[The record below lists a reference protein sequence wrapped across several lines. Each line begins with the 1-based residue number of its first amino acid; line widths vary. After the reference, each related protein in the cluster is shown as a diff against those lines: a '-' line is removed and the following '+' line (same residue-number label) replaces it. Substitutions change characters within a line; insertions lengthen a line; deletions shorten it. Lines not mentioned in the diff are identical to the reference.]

1 MKIKLIAYSLSAA
14 LLVSSCS
21 VIKKSVSGKSD
32 RKVEPVEVIKPEK
45 KKDKK
50 NRHKNKHNTG
60 ETLTAAGRMPNEDEL
75 YGGEW
80 LISGVKGKTVQAE
93 DDAPYIVF
101 DRKGRFY
108 AGDGCNVLNGDYV
121 LRSDGK
127 IMFNAVLSTMKM
139 CPDNKYGELIAGV
152 LSDGMSYSVD
162 CRTIGQDT
170 YLYLKNGK
178 GVAEVT
184 LRRHNMEFLNGNW
197 RITSAEGKSIDDEE
211 ANLFIDIAQLKV
223 HGNTG
228 CNYFNGELYIDP
240 SRSNAIDFSDM
251 GITRMA
257 CPKEDQERRIL
268 VGLEQAVTAVAGK
281 HEDTVILLD
290 AKGRQTLTLKKIPLT
305 ENE

>member
-1 MKIKLIAYSLSAA
+1 MSLTAA
-14 LLVSSCS
+14 MLVSSCS
-21 VIKKSVSGKSD
+21 IVKKSVTGKSD
-32 RKVEPVEVIKPEK
+32 GRVDQVEVVKPDK

-50 NRHKNKHNTG
+50 NRHKNKHNAG
-60 ETLTAAGRMPNEDEL
+60 ESLSAAGRMPSGDEL

-80 LISGVKGKTVQAE
+80 LISGVKGRSVQAE
-93 DDAPYIVF
+93 EDAPYMVF
-101 DRKGRFY
+101 DREGRFY
-108 AGDGCNVLNGDYV
+108 AGDGCNILNGDYV

-139 CPDNKYGELIAGV
+139 CAGNKYGELIAGV
-152 LSDGMSYSVD
+152 LSDGMVYSVD

-170 YLYLKNGK
+170 YLDLKNDK
-178 GVAEVT
+178 GVAEFI

-197 RITSAEGKSIDDEE
+197 RITSAEGKNIDDEE

-240 SRSNAIDFSDM
+240 SRSNAIDFSNM
-251 GITRMA
+251 GTTRMA

-268 VGLEQAVTAVAGK
+268 VGLERAVTAVAGK
-281 HEDTVILLD
+281 HADTVILLD
-290 AKGRQTLTLKKIPLT
+290 AKGHQTIVLKKIPMT

>member
-1 MKIKLIAYSLSAA
+1 M
-14 LLVSSCS
+14 LVSSCS
-21 VIKKSVSGKSD
+21 IVKKSVTGKSD
-32 RKVEPVEVIKPEK
+32 SRVEQVEVVKPDK

-50 NRHKNKHNTG
+50 NRHKNKHNGG
-60 ETLTAAGRMPNEDEL
+60 ESLSSSGRMPSDEEL

-80 LISGVKGKTVQAE
+80 LISGVKGTTVQAE
-93 DDAPYIVF
+93 DDAPYMVF
-101 DRKGRFY
+101 DREGRFY
-108 AGDGCNVLNGDYV
+108 AGDGCNILNGDYV

-139 CPDNKYGELIAGV
+139 CADNKYGELIAGV
-152 LSDGMSYSVD
+152 LADGMTYSVD

-170 YLYLKNGK
+170 YLDLKNEK

-240 SRSNAIDFSDM
+240 SRSNAIDFSNM

-281 HEDTVILLD
+281 HADTVILLD
-290 AKGRQTLTLKKIPLT
+290 AKGRQTLALKKIPIT

>member
-1 MKIKLIAYSLSAA
+1 MKIRSIVLSLTAA
-14 LLVSSCS
+14 MLVSSCS
-21 VIKKSVSGKSD
+21 IVKKSVTGKSD
-32 RKVEPVEVIKPEK
+32 SRVEQVEVVKPDK

-50 NRHKNKHNTG
+50 NRHKNKHNAG
-60 ETLTAAGRMPNEDEL
+60 ESLSAAGRMPSDDEL

-80 LISGVKGKTVQAE
+80 LISGVKGKSVQAE
-93 DDAPYIVF
+93 EDAPYMVF
-101 DRKGRFY
+101 DREGRFY
-108 AGDGCNVLNGDYV
+108 AGDGCNILNGDYV

-139 CPDNKYGELIAGV
+139 CADNKYGELIAGV
-152 LSDGMSYSVD
+152 LADGMVYSVD

-170 YLYLKNGK
+170 YLDLKNDK
-178 GVAEVT
+178 GVAEFT

-197 RITSAEGKSIDDEE
+197 RITSAEGKNIDDEE

-240 SRSNAIDFSDM
+240 SRSNAIDFSNM
-251 GITRMA
+251 GTTRMA

-268 VGLEQAVTAVAGK
+268 VGLERAVTAVAGK
-281 HEDTVILLD
+281 HADTVILLD
-290 AKGRQTLTLKKIPLT
+290 AKGHQTIALKKIPMT